1 MVTLWEDLI
10 ADPANAVQSL
20 ITSKTHESL
29 RLEFKTKSDQSG
41 DLNKDDKKNLGE
53 ALSGFSNS
61 DGGILIFGIETKRDG
76 EGEYASEFKPIYPL
90 SALHSKIESLCSEYV
105 SPSNITIE
113 VTSVILQK
121 DTGLIAIKI
130 PRGDNRPYMSMAPN
144 HQRYYKRTHDRFV
157 PMEHY
162 EVVDLVKI
170 SDSPTLE
177 CELRFLDRGSMGGN
191 PTASL
196 IFGVRNTSRVIAKYP
211 FITYQ
216 SRAGLPRADRYGL
229 DGNGKTGWP
238 TLIGDPDEYATF
250 LGRSDDVI
258 HPGRV
263 ILVSQITIANEE
275 MRGSFRD
282 WPISSLKSG
291 ETIILA
297 FDFGCEGCPTVRASY
312 EFGREELLDRIV
324 PPPRLS

>member
-1 MVTLWEDLI
+1 MTLWEDLI
-10 ADPANAVQSL
+10 ADPVRAVESL
-20 ITSKTHESL
+20 IASKTHEGL

-41 DLNKDDKKNLGE
+41 DLNKIDRKNLGE

-61 DGGILIFGIETKRDG
+61 DGGILIFGIETEKDG
-76 EGEYASEFKPIYPL
+76 EEEFASGLKPIHPL
-90 SALHSKIESLCSEYV
+90 SAVRSKIESLCSEYV
-105 SPSNITIE
+105 SPSNIKIE
-113 VTSVILQK
+113 VTSVDLK
-121 DTGLIAIKI
+121 EDTGVIAIKI

-144 HQRYYKRTHDRFV
+144 HQRYYKRSHDRFV

-170 SDSPTLE
+170 SDSPVLE
-177 CELRFLDRGSMGGN
+177 CELRFMDRGSMGGN
-191 PTASL
+191 PSASL
-196 IFGVRNTSRVIAKYP
+196 IFGVRNTSRIIAKYP

-238 TLIGDPDEYATF
+238 TLIGDPDGYATF

-263 ILVSQITIANEE
+263 ILVSQITIANDE
-275 MRGSFRD
+275 MRGSLRD

-291 ETIILA
+291 ETIVLA
-297 FDFGCEGCPTVRASY
+297 FEFGCEGCPTVRASY
-312 EFGREELLDRIV
+312 EFDRKELFDRIV
-324 PPPRLS
+324 PTPRLS